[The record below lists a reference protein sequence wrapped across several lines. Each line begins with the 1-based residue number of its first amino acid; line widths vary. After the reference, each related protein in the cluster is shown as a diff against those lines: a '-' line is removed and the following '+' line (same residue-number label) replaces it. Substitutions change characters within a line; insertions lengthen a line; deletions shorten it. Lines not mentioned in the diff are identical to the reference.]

1 LRTGYVCGF
10 RLFWLGQI
18 CFLAGT
24 VQSRAPLAPAA
35 QGADAGFPPHLAAR
49 RLQQHTPNGWVG
61 QCLTQAVE
69 PSRALIAQDR
79 GLLPEHSIVYA
90 ETGRFGG
97 WPANHGI
104 WSRGDER
111 LVGFSAGYHKGNER
125 HNIDR
130 EKPEEH
136 LFARSMDGGATW
148 RVEHPAGN
156 GGPIAAGKALHGVAN
171 PDLQEKPWK
180 ELMEAIQFDA
190 TIWPAVMSNR

>member
-1 LRTGYVCGF
+1 
-10 RLFWLGQI
+10 
-18 CFLAGT
+18 
-24 VQSRAPLAPAA
+24 
-35 QGADAGFPPHLAAR
+35 
-49 RLQQHTPNGWVG
+49 
-61 QCLTQAVE
+61 LTQAVE

-104 WSRGDER
+104 WSRGDEI

-156 GGPIAAGKALHGVAN
+156 GGQLRLAKHSTELLIRTCKKSHGRN
-171 PDLQEKPWK
+171 
-180 ELMEAIQFDA
+180 
-190 TIWPAVMSNR
+190 